1 MEVFMKEELESSIRN
16 LNLQIKNLERLLE
29 IKNSKF
35 LRKMLIS
42 RKNCLRKLLLKYKK
56 YVVKEQLV
64 LKFGNFFSFNNIENN
79 LYIKTKIL
87 RK

>member
-1 MEVFMKEELESSIRN
+1 MKEELQSSIIN
-16 LNLQIKNLERLLE
+16 LNLQIKNLERLSST
-29 IKNSKF
+29 KDSNF

-42 RKNCLRKLLLKYKK
+42 RKRGLKKLLVKYKK
-56 YVVKEQLV
+56 YIMKEQLV
-64 LKFGNFFSFNNIENN
+64 LNLNSIISFNDIKNN